1 MDWLRQIDYHM
12 DLTGE
17 MEEEQVGKKHVRRF
31 VRLGGMKILHIVAQG
46 TASGL
51 NTTSQ
56 QVP

>member
-1 MDWLRQIDYHM
+1 M

-31 VRLGGMKILHIVAQG
+31 VRLGGMKILHVVAQG